1 MEFGLFLIPLL
12 ILVSGGIAYV
22 GNLVGRNIGRRRL
35 TLFGLRPRYTAQ
47 LITIATGMVITLITV
62 ATVLLV
68 SRDARQ
74 ALFQFR
80 DLQTQL
86 STLRAE
92 IENAETRLKQLQQ
105 GDIAYLRNQE
115 VLRGLIDAHL
125 PLVQVADQ
133 VDTLRLRAVD
143 LALAKGISV
152 DGTTGSVLRL
162 FPSALTW
169 DQVAELVKQ
178 HPGETIVRIVAN
190 ENTLVGEPLEVSVQ
204 LIDNRLVF
212 PKGEVLG
219 SGMVDGRRSR
229 DEVGR
234 QLLDLLDRA
243 TATARREILSLPFA
257 RITEPP
263 LLEADIDALR
273 RVVAEIAQA
282 RRTVRVEV
290 VVTRDTY
297 TIGSVIID
305 FRRRI

>member
-47 LITIATGMVITLITV
+47 IITIATGMVITIITV

-80 DLQTQL
+80 DLQSQL
-86 STLRAE
+86 STLRTQ
-92 IENAETRLKQLQQ
+92 IENAERRLRQLQQ

-115 VLRGLIDAHL
+115 VLRGIVDSRL
-125 PLVQVADQ
+125 PLVQVAAQ

-143 LALAKGISV
+143 LALARGINV
-152 DGTTGSVLRL
+152 NGTTGSVLRL
-162 FPSALTW
+162 FPPALTW

-178 HPGETIVRIVAN
+178 HPGETIVRIVAD
-190 ENTLVGEPLEVSVQ
+190 ENTLVGESLEVSVQ

-212 PKGEVLG
+212 RKGEVLG
-219 SGMVDGRRSR
+219 SGLVDGRRSR

-243 TATARREILSLPFA
+243 TATARREILSPPFA

-290 VVTRDTY
+290 VVTRDTD
-297 TIGSVIID
+297 TIGPVIID
-305 FRRRI
+305 FRQRI

>member
-47 LITIATGMVITLITV
+47 LITIATGMVITIITV

-80 DLQTQL
+80 DLQIQL
-86 STLRAE
+86 STLRVE

-115 VLRGLIDAHL
+115 VLRGVIDARL

-169 DQVAELVKQ
+169 DQVADLVKQ

-212 PKGEVLG
+212 RKGEVLG

-243 TATARREILSLPFA
+243 TVTARREILSPPFA

-282 RRTVRVEV
+282 RRTVRVDV

>member
-47 LITIATGMVITLITV
+47 LITITTGMVITIITV

-80 DLQTQL
+80 DLQIQL
-86 STLRAE
+86 STLRVE

-115 VLRGLIDAHL
+115 VLRGVIDAHL

-169 DQVAELVKQ
+169 DQVADLVKQ

-190 ENTLVGEPLEVSVQ
+190 ENTLVGESLEVSVQ

-212 PKGEVLG
+212 RKGEVLG
-219 SGMVDGRRSR
+219 SGTVDGRRSR

-243 TATARREILSLPFA
+243 TATARREILSPPSA

-273 RVVAEIAQA
+273 RVVTEIAQA
-282 RRTVRVEV
+282 RRTVRVDV

-305 FRRRI
+305 FRQRI

>member
-47 LITIATGMVITLITV
+47 IITIATGMVITIITV

-86 STLRAE
+86 STLHTE
-92 IENAETRLKQLQQ
+92 IKNAETRLKQLQQ

-115 VLRGLIDAHL
+115 VLRGVIDARL

-162 FPSALTW
+162 FPPALTW

-178 HPGETIVRIVAN
+178 HPDETIVRIVAN
-190 ENTLVGEPLEVSVQ
+190 ENTLVGESLEVSVQ

-212 PKGEVLG
+212 RKGEVLG
-219 SGMVDGRRSR
+219 SGMVEGRRSR

-234 QLLDLLDRA
+234 QMLDLLDRA
-243 TATARREILSLPFA
+243 TSAARREILSAPFA

-290 VVTRDTY
+290 IVTRDTY
-297 TIGSVIID
+297 TIGPVIVD
-305 FRRRI
+305 FRQRI